1 MTDSGGFQVF
11 SLGLSKQSTKSKVES
26 QKSTVNNIITDSS
39 SIAAHDVKMKLTEN
53 GVKFRSPYDGSK
65 HEFTPENV
73 VDIQCN
79 LGSDI
84 MMVLD
89 VCSPA

>member
-1 MTDSGGFQVF
+1 MF
-11 SLGLSKQSTKSKVES
+11 SLGLGKEADTQTPLSSAELGHPPLTGRETMNES
-26 QKSTVNNIITDSS
+26 HQ
-39 SIAAHDVKMKLTEN
+39 HDVKIKLTEN

-79 LGSDI
+79 L
-84 MMVLD
+84 
-89 VCSPA
+89 

>member
-1 MTDSGGFQVF
+1 M
-11 SLGLSKQSTKSKVES
+11 
-26 QKSTVNNIITDSS
+26 
-39 SIAAHDVKMKLTEN
+39 
-53 GVKFRSPYDGSK
+53 
-65 HEFTPENV
+65 FTPESV

-89 VCSPA
+89 VCSPSDADKATINEQMQMTHRWAKRAFDHLQPKGRSILHFQNKSGSF